1 VETQYEPVLHDQIIA
16 RVIAI
21 YEAGE
26 LVRLCAWCGRVSL
39 DDDWFPM
46 PQVALDAIDV
56 PNSTSHTV
64 CPDCTKAVLAEVRE
78 RKANG

>member
-1 VETQYEPVLHDQIIA
+1 VLHDQIIA
-16 RVIAI
+16 RVIAM

-39 DDDWFPM
+39 DDEWFPM

-64 CPDCTKAVLAEVRE
+64 CPDCTKAVLAEVRGP
-78 RKANG
+78 KANS